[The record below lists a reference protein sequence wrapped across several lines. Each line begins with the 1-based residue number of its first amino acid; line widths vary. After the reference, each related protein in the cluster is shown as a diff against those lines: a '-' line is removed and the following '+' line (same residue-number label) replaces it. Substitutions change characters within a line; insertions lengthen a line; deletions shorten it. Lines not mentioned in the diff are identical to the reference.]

1 VETRATARRT
11 SFITCGDAFPKRK
24 LKTPKSLAPASRR
37 ASVTPDVD
45 VCLLGDAAP
54 SHGVEQVPK
63 VAEGEVREENDGT
76 LGHSP
81 HLDFERVRSRRR
93 GGILEGVAH
102 EPSGANETQKP
113 APTGAESAQEHGFA
127 DLQFYV
133 PQDLLDVRFPAA
145 VRGYD
150 RGAVET
156 YVKRVN
162 RVIAELKVRS
172 SPPAAVRH
180 AIEGAEET
188 VQGLLKA
195 AREAAH
201 QITQSAQHEAE
212 ENTARAKAEA
222 ATLIVDTSAD
232 ADRMKAEAEQVMANA
247 KREAEATVATAEST
261 AAELRASAK
270 ADAENI
276 VARAQAEAD
285 ACMRRLE
292 REVKARR
299 EDAEAEM
306 RELQAE
312 TDVVSN
318 ERHELLEDI
327 RQMSGDLVN
336 LANAAAT
343 RIKGEKSEKEAE
355 SEPQDVPQPTNS

>member
-1 VETRATARRT
+1 M
-11 SFITCGDAFPKRK
+11 
-24 LKTPKSLAPASRR
+24 
-37 ASVTPDVD
+37 
-45 VCLLGDAAP
+45 
-54 SHGVEQVPK
+54 
-63 VAEGEVREENDGT
+63 
-76 LGHSP
+76 
-81 HLDFERVRSRRR
+81 
-93 GGILEGVAH
+93 AH
-102 EPSGANETQKP
+102 EPSGANDAQKP
-113 APTGAESAQEHGFA
+113 APTGADSAQEHGFA

-150 RGAVET
+150 RAAVDK

-180 AIEGAEET
+180 AVEGAEET
-188 VQGLLKA
+188 VQGLLQA

-222 ATLIVDTSAD
+222 ARLTVDTSAD

-247 KREAEATVATAEST
+247 KREAEATVRTAEST

-285 ACMRRLE
+285 ERMRRLE
-292 REVKARR
+292 ADLTARR
-299 EDAEAEM
+299 KEAEARM
-306 RELQAE
+306 RELQAD

-343 RIKGEKSEKEAE
+343 RIKGEESKKEAE
-355 SEPQDVPQPTNS
+355 SEPQEVSQPSNS

>member
-1 VETRATARRT
+1 M
-11 SFITCGDAFPKRK
+11 
-24 LKTPKSLAPASRR
+24 
-37 ASVTPDVD
+37 
-45 VCLLGDAAP
+45 
-54 SHGVEQVPK
+54 
-63 VAEGEVREENDGT
+63 
-76 LGHSP
+76 
-81 HLDFERVRSRRR
+81 
-93 GGILEGVAH
+93 AH
-102 EPSGANETQKP
+102 ETSGANETQKP
-113 APTGAESAQEHGFA
+113 APPAAEHGFA
-127 DLQFYV
+127 DLQYYV

-180 AIEGAEET
+180 AVEEAQAT
-188 VQGLLKA
+188 VQGLLEA

-201 QITQSAQHEAE
+201 QITQSAQHEADE
-212 ENTARAKAEA
+212 KTARAKAEA

-247 KREAEATVATAEST
+247 KREAEATVARAESE
-261 AAELRASAK
+261 ADELRASAK

-276 VARAQAEAD
+276 IVRAQAEAD

-292 REVKARR
+292 REVAARR
-299 EDAEAEM
+299 ADAEAEM
-306 RELQAE
+306 RELRAE

-343 RIKGEKSEKEAE
+343 RIKGEESKRKAE
-355 SEPQDVPQPTNS
+355 SEPQEVSKPSNS

>member
-1 VETRATARRT
+1 MKYERRT
-11 SFITCGDAFPKRK
+11 TERLD
-24 LKTPKSLAPASRR
+24 
-37 ASVTPDVD
+37 
-45 VCLLGDAAP
+45 
-54 SHGVEQVPK
+54 
-63 VAEGEVREENDGT
+63 T
-76 LGHSP
+76 LGI
-81 HLDFERVRSRRR
+81 LADFERERRRRR

-102 EPSGANETQKP
+102 EPSRANEAQKP
-113 APTGAESAQEHGFA
+113 APTGADSAQEHGFA

-150 RGAVET
+150 RAAVDK

-180 AIEGAEET
+180 AVEGAEET
-188 VQGLLKA
+188 VQGLLQA

-222 ATLIVDTSAD
+222 ARLTVDTSAD

-247 KREAEATVATAEST
+247 KREAEATVRTAEST

-285 ACMRRLE
+285 ERMRRLE
-292 REVKARR
+292 ADLTARR
-299 EDAEAEM
+299 KEAEARM
-306 RELQAE
+306 RELQAD

-343 RIKGEKSEKEAE
+343 RIKGEESKEEAE
-355 SEPQDVPQPTNS
+355 SEPQEVSQPSNS

>member
-1 VETRATARRT
+1 M
-11 SFITCGDAFPKRK
+11 P
-24 LKTPKSLAPASRR
+24 
-37 ASVTPDVD
+37 
-45 VCLLGDAAP
+45 
-54 SHGVEQVPK
+54 
-63 VAEGEVREENDGT
+63 GEI
-76 LGHSP
+76 
-81 HLDFERVRSRRR
+81 DFERVRRRRR
-93 GGILEGVAH
+93 GGILEGMAH
-102 EPSGANETQKP
+102 EPSGANEAQKP
-113 APTGAESAQEHGFA
+113 APTAAEHGFA
-127 DLQFYV
+127 DLQYYV
-133 PQDLLDVRFPAA
+133 PQDLLDVRFPSA

-150 RGAVET
+150 RDAVET

-162 RVIAELKVRS
+162 RAIAELKVRS

-180 AIEGAEET
+180 AVEGAEET
-188 VQGLLKA
+188 VQGLLQA

-247 KREAEATVATAEST
+247 KREAEATVATAESA
-261 AAELRASAK
+261 AAELRASAR
-270 ADAENI
+270 ADAESI

-285 ACMRRLE
+285 ERMRRSEEELT
-292 REVKARR
+292 ARR
-299 EDAEAEM
+299 EEAEARM
-306 RELQAE
+306 RELQGD
-312 TDVVSN
+312 TDVVRS

-343 RIKGEKSEKEAE
+343 RIKGEEREKEAE
-355 SEPQDVPQPTNS
+355 SEPQEVSQPSNS